1 MRTSSVAA
9 AHPLLLGSRD
19 ICNRC
24 LESCSN
30 HVTAADMYPL
40 PHGTTVHRPHF
51 PLPLKLAQMDTDA
64 NHWPPLGVGPEERK
78 GEFGVFIPVS
88 STSSSHLPVRSA
100 QAGIAIG
107 AWGPASLKVASP
119 HRAAWCRITA
129 PEAVKGCAVA
139 KLQRCLWGSSHST
152 HNPSEMILSSVH
164 CPVLAKSR
172 GCLCPQHSLL
182 SSLTSCVL
190 SCQCCFLGQSLLFS

>member
-24 LESCSN
+24 SESCSN

-40 PHGTTVHRPHF
+40 PHGTTVHPPHF
-51 PLPLKLAQMDTDA
+51 SLPQKLAQMDTDA

-78 GEFGVFIPVS
+78 REFGVFIPSVS
-88 STSSSHLPVRSA
+88 SISSSYLPVRSA

-107 AWGPASLKVASP
+107 PWGPASLKVASP
-119 HRAAWCRITA
+119 HRAAL
-129 PEAVKGCAVA
+129 V
-139 KLQRCLWGSSHST
+139 
-152 HNPSEMILSSVH
+152 
-164 CPVLAKSR
+164 
-172 GCLCPQHSLL
+172 
-182 SSLTSCVL
+182 
-190 SCQCCFLGQSLLFS
+190 